1 MSYGFGTTWGWV
13 MKVFIFEWTIPLSRL
28 YLTKSSHIALG
39 KLGES
44 TTPAEGGGPGGSI
57 LLPTAPTCLGGERQ
71 VHTRALWMGGVFVEG
86 YFKTLAQLS
95 LWSEVQFRSFS
106 SCPPP
111 QSHGKPDREKPVEK
125 ARSGLTCQ
133 PLNTPDLVAM

>member
-1 MSYGFGTTWGWV
+1 MCKYLHVGGRWA
-13 MKVFIFEWTIPLSRL
+13 LSRL
-28 YLTKSSHIALG
+28 YLTKLSRIALG
-39 KLGES
+39 KLGECRS
-44 TTPAEGGGPGGSI
+44 LSGGGRGSI

-95 LWSEVQFRSFS
+95 LWSEAQFRSFS

-125 ARSGLTCQ
+125 VRSRQTCQ
-133 PLNTPDLVAM
+133 PLNTPDLVAV